1 MPNRCQTKTKK
12 GVLCQKWT
20 SKTPNE
26 PSSENWK
33 YAQEKTHGLGD
44 HNYCRNPD
52 GEKTIYCYTMEA
64 GTFGTSNWDYCEPLE
79 PAKGK
84 KEEEDEKEEEE
95 KKAGDEKKDGDAEC
109 DKTEKLT
116 GEKDA
121 GYRG

>member
-1 MPNRCQTKTKK
+1 MSNRCQTKTKK

-26 PSSENWK
+26 PSSKNWK

-64 GTFGTSNWDYCEPLE
+64 GSFGTSNWDYCEPLE

-84 KEEEDEKEEEE
+84 KEEEEE